1 MAENTTEFN
10 NKDEQWQYAQKV
22 AADAIKSTGVGNED
36 VTAPETVEGQ
46 GEKEVRAFT
55 KILTAETAVVN
66 NLGGTKGSNADQREG
81 GGQMGSIKEFM
92 DKHPR
97 VKQLA
102 TAFLVSSTLGMAA
115 CASPYELRTE
125 EARIEYESDKAQ
137 IDAEHKE
144 RIAVIQTKHT
154 GERLK
159 EEMQKENERY
169 IEARSRAISRHDK
182 DIAKIGEKENKGV
195 IREEERSGRRVD
207 KTIGRSTEKVVET
220 TVDGI
225 FGRGTERSRSRRISR
240 TLGNAAS
247 DLAVESARSVLRNIG
262 VSR

>member
-1 MAENTTEFN
+1 MAENTPEFTD
-10 NKDEQWQYAQKV
+10 KEEQWKFAQGV
-22 AADAIKSTGVGNED
+22 ATKAIEKTGVGQESSETAEAGGED
-36 VTAPETVEGQ
+36 K
-46 GEKEVRAFT
+46 KEIGAFN
-55 KILTAETAVVN
+55 KLLTAETAAIN
-66 NLGGTKGSNADQREG
+66 NIGNTAGADQREG
-81 GGQMGSIKEFM
+81 GGQLQSIKAFM
-92 DKHPR
+92 DKHPG
-97 VKQLA
+97 VKKLA

-115 CASPYELRTE
+115 CASPYELKTE
-125 EARIEYESDKAQ
+125 EARVEYESDKAQ

-182 DIAKIGEKENKGV
+182 DIAKIGERANKDV
-195 IREEERSGRRVD
+195 IRDEERSGKRVD
-207 KTIGRSTEKVVET
+207 KTIGGSTEKVVET

-225 FGRGTERSRSRRISR
+225 FGRGTERSRSRRFSR

-247 DLAVESARSVLRNIG
+247 DLAVEGARHVLRNIG
-262 VSR
+262 VGR

>member
-1 MAENTTEFN
+1 MAENTPEFTD
-10 NKDEQWQYAQKV
+10 KEAQWKFAEAV
-22 AADAIKSTGVGNED
+22 AANAIKETGVGQEPS
-36 VTAPETVEGQ
+36 TRVEAGGDN
-46 GEKEVRAFT
+46 GEKELGAFT
-55 KILTAETAVVN
+55 RLLTNETAIVN
-66 NLGGTKGSNADQREG
+66 NLGDTEAPNTDQGEG
-81 GGQMGSIKEFM
+81 GGKLLSLKAFM
-92 DKHPR
+92 DKHPG
-97 VKQLA
+97 VKRLA

-115 CASPYELRTE
+115 CASPYELKTE
-125 EARIEYESDKAQ
+125 EARVEYESDKAQ

-144 RIAVIQTKHT
+144 RIAVIQTKHS

-195 IREEERSGRRVD
+195 IREEQRSGRRVD
-207 KTIGRSTEKVVET
+207 KTIGSSTEKVVET

-247 DLAVESARSVLRNIG
+247 DLAVEGARSVLRNIG
-262 VSR
+262 VGR